1 MMNLTAIIDSMPD
14 YARDLKLN
22 LQNVLAQ
29 TELTEQQTWTV
40 AVTCALTARCGMLSS
55 AIEEEAAKKLSPEQ
69 LNSAKAAFALMGMNN
84 VYYRFKHMVANEEY
98 DPIPARL
105 RMQLIRSHG
114 GDPVDFELACLA
126 ASAIKGCEACVKS
139 HDKVVREKGLTAEA
153 VVASVRI
160 ASTLHA
166 VAAVID
172 AESV

>member
-1 MMNLTAIIDSMPD
+1 MTLSAIIESMPD

-22 LQNVLAQ
+22 LQNVLSQA
-29 TELTEQQTWTV
+29 ELTEQQTWTV
-40 AVTCALTARCGMLSS
+40 AVTCALTSRNAALSKAIVAEAS
-55 AIEEEAAKKLSPEQ
+55 AKLSPEQ
-69 LNSAKAAFALMGMNN
+69 LSSAKAAFALMGMNN
-84 VYYRFKHMVANEEY
+84 VYYRFKHMVANPDY
-98 DPIPARL
+98 DPVPARL

-139 HDKVVREKGLTAEA
+139 HDKVVREKGVTAEA

-166 VAAVID
+166 VAAVIE
-172 AESV
+172 AEA

>member
-1 MMNLTAIIDSMPD
+1 MSLNQIAESLPD

-29 TELTEQQTWTV
+29 AELTEQQTWTV
-40 AVTCALTARCGMLSS
+40 AVACTLACRNDALSR
-55 AIEEEAAKKLSPEQ
+55 AIVAEGVSRLSPEQ
-69 LNSAKAAFALMGMNN
+69 LNSAKAAFAVMGMNN
-84 VYYRFKHMVANEEY
+84 VFYRFRHMVGREEY
-98 DPIPARL
+98 NTIPARL
-105 RMQLIRSHG
+105 RMQAIRTHG

>member
-1 MMNLTAIIDSMPD
+1 MMNLAAIIDSMPD

-40 AVTCALTARCGMLSS
+40 AVACALTARCGMLSS

>member
-1 MMNLTAIIDSMPD
+1 MTLSAIIESMPD

-29 TELTEQQTWTV
+29 AELTEQQTWTV
-40 AVTCALTARCGMLSS
+40 AVTCALTSRNAALSKAIVAEAS
-55 AIEEEAAKKLSPEQ
+55 AKLSPEQ
-69 LNSAKAAFALMGMNN
+69 LSSAKAAFALMGMNN
-84 VYYRFKHMVANEEY
+84 VYYRFKHMVANPDY
-98 DPIPARL
+98 DPVPARL

-139 HDKVVREKGLTAEA
+139 HDKVVREKGVTAEA

-166 VAAVID
+166 VAAVIE
-172 AESV
+172 AEA

>member
-1 MMNLTAIIDSMPD
+1 MNLAAIIESMPD

-40 AVTCALTARCGMLSS
+40 AVACALTARNATLSK
-55 AIEEEAAKKLSPEQ
+55 AIVAEAAQKLSPEQ

-84 VYYRFKHMVANEEY
+84 VYYRFKHMVANAEY

-139 HDKVVREKGLTAEA
+139 HDKVVREKGVSAEA

-166 VAAVID
+166 VAAVIE
-172 AESV
+172 AEA

>member
-1 MMNLTAIIDSMPD
+1 MSLAAIIDSMPD

-29 TELTEQQTWTV
+29 AELTEQQTWTV
-40 AVTCALTARCGMLSS
+40 AVACALTSRNAALSR
-55 AIEEEAAKKLSPEQ
+55 AIVAEAAAKLSPEQ

-84 VYYRFKHMVANEEY
+84 VFYRFKHMVANADY

-139 HDKVVREKGLTAEA
+139 HDKVVREKGVSAEA

-166 VAAVID
+166 VAAVIE
-172 AESV
+172 AEA

>member
-1 MMNLTAIIDSMPD
+1 MSLAAIIDSMPD

-29 TELTEQQTWTV
+29 AELTEQQTWTV
-40 AVTCALTARCGMLSS
+40 AVACALTSRNVALSK
-55 AIEEEAAKKLSPEQ
+55 AIVAEAAAKLSPEQ

-84 VYYRFKHMVANEEY
+84 VFYRFKHMVANADY

-139 HDKVVREKGLTAEA
+139 HDKVVREKGVSAEA

-166 VAAVID
+166 VAAVIE
-172 AESV
+172 AEA

>member
-1 MMNLTAIIDSMPD
+1 MNLAAIIDSMPD

-40 AVTCALTARCGMLSS
+40 AVACALTARCGMLSS